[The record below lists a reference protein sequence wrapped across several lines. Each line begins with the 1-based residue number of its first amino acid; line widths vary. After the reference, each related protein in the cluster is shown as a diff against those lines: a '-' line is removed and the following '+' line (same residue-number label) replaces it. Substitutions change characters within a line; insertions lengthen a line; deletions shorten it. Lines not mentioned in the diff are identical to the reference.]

1 MTQDFSTTTP
11 LTAPIGRAAL
21 IPSELKG
28 PIESIEQYGTH
39 PLHSTFIELYDAGI
53 ELTQMKPNHW
63 RRPRFFH
70 LTQILSLIHI

>member
-39 PLHSTFIELYDAGI
+39 PATLNVHRALRCG
-53 ELTQMKPNHW
+53 N
-63 RRPRFFH
+63 
-70 LTQILSLIHI
+70 